1 MQEKENAVFV
11 VATANSIAKLPPEF
25 LRKGRF
31 DELFFV
37 DLPNR
42 EERKNILQI
51 HLTKRRKWK
60 KNIITE
66 NLISLTEGYS
76 GADLE
81 AVVKDAVESVFV
93 ERAIKESDF
102 TSESVRITT
111 EDLEKSAKKIRKN
124 SGAEKDK
131 VQEMRENFRERG
143 LQNASYVKK

>member
-1 MQEKENAVFV
+1 M
-11 VATANSIAKLPPEF
+11 
-25 LRKGRF
+25 
-31 DELFFV
+31 
-37 DLPNR
+37 
-42 EERKNILQI
+42 
-51 HLTKRRKWK
+51 
-60 KNIITE
+60 
-66 NLISLTEGYS
+66 
-76 GADLE
+76 E